1 MSSVWTMFTEVF
13 SSSSSAKSAQAI
25 FGFSNWLS
33 RLHVDMSC
41 VCAYWGLTCWHSLH
55 LIRWDELTDD
65 VEEGICLVGALLNV
79 LKGARTE
86 ALLSSACISV
96 SGTNEVRDSDILK
109 GCLQNKKKT
118 EIKDIVPFSP
128 DTLPP

>member
-1 MSSVWTMFTEVF
+1 MVF

-25 FGFSNWLS
+25 FRFSNWLS

-96 SGTNEVRDSDILK
+96 SDTNEVRDSDILK
-109 GCLQNKKKT
+109 QMSNKDSLSNFLEGASSYKIFCSRGEENT
-118 EIKDIVPFSP
+118 IARF
-128 DTLPP
+128 